1 MQKKVGA
8 PRPTPSQRV
17 DRAYLT
23 RGGRGNTERA
33 RLGSVQTHNGAKRAR
48 ATPRHTARARGRSP
62 PSRSAG
68 RVRVLAFSSGPF
80 VAVAQGRDLGRETEN
95 TTRHPCGYAVSCAE
109 LKPNIRFNKCL
120 NQICD
125 LIAGTG
131 GKGRCHSRPLLA
143 LSCRPRS
150 SERVAST
157 TARTEQTRVPSLR
170 ASPSRVRLKLRLRA
184 DAPSADCPPPNSVG
198 LGRAF
203 RAARA
208 CAGSA
213 RCVGGIGGAW
223 DPIWHAC
230 CLRRV
235 F

>member
-1 MQKKVGA
+1 MALSTGEGENTRPSGKASRKPRDARMCKKIVGA

-95 TTRHPCGYAVSCAE
+95 TTRHPCGFCGFVPTAALPVRS
-109 LKPNIRFNKCL
+109 
-120 NQICD
+120 
-125 LIAGTG
+125 AG
-131 GKGRCHSRPLLA
+131 P
-143 LSCRPRS
+143 
-150 SERVAST
+150 
-157 TARTEQTRVPSLR
+157 R
-170 ASPSRVRLKLRLRA
+170 ASR
-184 DAPSADCPPPNSVG
+184 
-198 LGRAF
+198 GRA
-203 RAARA
+203 
-208 CAGSA
+208 GWSKN
-213 RCVGGIGGAW
+213 GGPKIQPRTKDHTHVQSETGYVLLSLGAVRDGEW
-223 DPIWHAC
+223 M
-230 CLRRV
+230 
-235 F
+235 

>member
-1 MQKKVGA
+1 MPRTAHTLCRRGSSRLKATKSLVRSIMTSPEKLSFRRDYVGVFPKAPRRTYVQKKVGA

-95 TTRHPCGYAVSCAE
+95 TTRHPGGFCG
-109 LKPNIRFNKCL
+109 F
-120 NQICD
+120 
-125 LIAGTG
+125 
-131 GKGRCHSRPLLA
+131 
-143 LSCRPRS
+143 
-150 SERVAST
+150 
-157 TARTEQTRVPSLR
+157 AR
-170 ASPSRVRLKLRLRA
+170 
-184 DAPSADCPPPNSVG
+184 
-198 LGRAF
+198 
-203 RAARA
+203 
-208 CAGSA
+208 
-213 RCVGGIGGAW
+213 
-223 DPIWHAC
+223 
-230 CLRRV
+230 
-235 F
+235 